1 VVHRYWRYQD
11 ITALHVAYGASARA
25 DIDAQPIYVWDD
37 SHETVTTP
45 DPVANMTVFSD
56 MWDDKGDQLLPPGTA
71 YAVSGDSTSQESGR
85 AAIVVRN
92 DGCTIYSG
100 FLWDDFTS
108 DENGDGVTDRVGL
121 VANQMQYLLSAD

>member
-1 VVHRYWRYQD
+1 M
-11 ITALHVAYGASARA
+11 TALHVAYEASATA
-25 DIDAQPIYVWDD
+25 DIDAQPIYVWDA
-37 SHETVTTP
+37 SHEFVTTP
-45 DPVANMTVFSD
+45 YTVPNMTVFSD